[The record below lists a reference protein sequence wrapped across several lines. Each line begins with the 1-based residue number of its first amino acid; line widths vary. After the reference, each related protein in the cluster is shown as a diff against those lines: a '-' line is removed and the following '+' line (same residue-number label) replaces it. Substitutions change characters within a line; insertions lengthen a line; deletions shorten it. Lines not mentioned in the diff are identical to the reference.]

1 MAGDAADV
9 NKFLEIDFSDNA
21 VSAGWPIMV

>member
-1 MAGDAADV
+1 MAAGAADV
-9 NKFLEIDFSDNA
+9 NKFLKIDFSDNA